1 MRGDIIKHVL
11 EQTKFRPVESQR
23 LIRGWAHSTGRGRGK
38 GTGSMASITSVPS
51 QGFLGDLFGLNEVAF
66 VGGDSSSLQES
77 ASESEAHQETIV
89 PFYEYD
95 EFMEISSVQFWSP
108 AELLENFITW
118 IVNQTPMHAQLK
130 IGTRTPIPIVTPFIK
145 DVSVRRKDVEVFK
158 ERIYRRYAKP
168 VAEVDKEIVAR
179 RELLLSPQNEDE
191 SKHTDPTDDELNEP
205 I

>member
-1 MRGDIIKHVL
+1 VL

-23 LIRGWAHSTGRGRGK
+23 LIRGWAHSTGRGKGK
-38 GTGSMASITSVPS
+38 GTGNMASVTSVPA

-77 ASESEAHQETIV
+77 FSESEAHQETIV

-108 AELLENFITW
+108 AELLENFIAW

-145 DVSVRRKDVEVFK
+145 DVSVRRKDVEAFK
-158 ERIYRRYAKP
+158 ERIYQSYARP
-168 VAEVDKEIVAR
+168 VAEVDREIMAR
-179 RELLLSPQNEDE
+179 REWLLSPQNEDE
-191 SKHTDPTDDELNEP
+191 SKNTDPTDEELNDP